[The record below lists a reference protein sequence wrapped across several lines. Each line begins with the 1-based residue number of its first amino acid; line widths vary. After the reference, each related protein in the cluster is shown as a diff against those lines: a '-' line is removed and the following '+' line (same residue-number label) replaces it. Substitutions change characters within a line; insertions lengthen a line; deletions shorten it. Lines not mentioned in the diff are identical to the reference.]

1 MAKLKRTSTK
11 QCRAQNILDACLRMQ
26 HLQFKSCDFD
36 AWQCKCHGQKKILTC
51 YDNCPDLEERTLQEM
66 QVQVFCAPLND
77 KELNSEIIDRMTRPA
92 KVVAE
97 DQPTAHPAAKK
108 ADPAPAPAPAPAP
121 KPTSDDDWSKG
132 ARDKS
137 NSNFSLVNDNA
148 AAISKQ
154 TVSFGQAAVALIIAA
169 LI

>member
-1 MAKLKRTSTK
+1 
-11 QCRAQNILDACLRMQ
+11 
-26 HLQFKSCDFD
+26 
-36 AWQCKCHGQKKILTC
+36 
-51 YDNCPDLEERTLQEM
+51 M
-66 QVQVFCAPLND
+66 QVQVFCAPLNG

-92 KVVAE
+92 KIID
-97 DQPTAHPAAKK
+97 DQPTARPAAKK
-108 ADPAPAPAPAPAP
+108 ADPAPAPAPAPVPAP

-148 AAISKQ
+148 AAIPKQ
-154 TVSFGQAAVALIIAA
+154 TLSCGQAAVALIIAA